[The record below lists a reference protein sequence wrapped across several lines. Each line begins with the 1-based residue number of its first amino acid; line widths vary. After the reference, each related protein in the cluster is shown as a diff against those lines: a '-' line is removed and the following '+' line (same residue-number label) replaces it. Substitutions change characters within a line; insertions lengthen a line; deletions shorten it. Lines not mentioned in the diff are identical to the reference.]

1 MLMRESWGEGPMWF
15 GVVVV
20 ARMSPWLK
28 KKSISD
34 EEVLQEEL
42 YRDVEKEEAMLAGS
56 WSRTLLLRENCIEE
70 ESSLDCPHSLV
81 QLRMRTCVGSGV
93 DSEGIQL
100 GATLGFCIRS

>member
-1 MLMRESWGEGPMWF
+1 M
-15 GVVVV
+15 
-20 ARMSPWLK
+20 
-28 KKSISD
+28 
-34 EEVLQEEL
+34 QEEL
-42 YRDVEKEEAMLAGS
+42 YRHVEKEEAMLAGS
-56 WSRTLLLRENCIEE
+56 WSRTLLLRENSIEE